1 MTSSD
6 LKNRMGGQGGGQK
19 LLEGLCM
26 QACLYLPGLYQTA
39 AVALIADPPGLSW
52 YLQNKIQPHRVLNT
66 GVVKTDIWRT
76 NQED

>member
-39 AVALIADPPGLSW
+39 AVALIADLSRSK
-52 YLQNKIQPHRVLNT
+52 LVFAK
-66 GVVKTDIWRT
+66 
-76 NQED
+76 